1 MMKPN
6 PEWSAEAQRSNCS
19 LRQLFRRPAGQVSGP
34 PGLWLYAGVHP
45 GNGLECV
52 PRGIAKSEMG
62 GWTMENFVNE
72 AVLKKLHQLVSTA
85 FLAILPIM
93 AFAQTAA
100 AESASQ

>member
-1 MMKPN
+1 MVKPN

-19 LRQLFRRPAGQVSGP
+19 LRQLFRRAAGQVSGP

-62 GWTMENFVNE
+62 GWTIGEFCERGCLEETPSACFDGFSGNS
-72 AVLKKLHQLVSTA
+72 ADYGLCADRCRRVSV
-85 FLAILPIM
+85 
-93 AFAQTAA
+93 
-100 AESASQ
+100 S